1 MRDHVIAVDVGTA
14 SARAG
19 VFDAAGNLLARC
31 EHPILLRRP
40 GAERGEHDSEDI
52 WQASCK
58 AVREALAAS
67 GIAAGQVAALGFDA
81 TCSLVLRAENG
92 SKIALAE
99 EDGTTFDTMS
109 WLDHR
114 ASAEAE
120 ECTRTGH
127 PVLAHCGEVMSP
139 EMQLPKL
146 MWLKRQRPD
155 LWAAAGLF
163 FDLADFLTWRATGS
177 TGRSLCTLTAKWN
190 YLAHEGNGWQP
201 DFLSAIGLDDL
212 IVRGGLPGNGI
223 AVGRPVGVLSP
234 WAATEMGLD
243 PGIPV
248 AAGMVDAYAG
258 ALGVL
263 GPVAADSGEFSRQ
276 AALIA
281 GTSSCLVG
289 FAPAPL
295 FGRSIWG
302 PYFEAIF
309 PGQWLVEAGQS
320 ATGGLLGHLLLSH
333 AEGGGATAAAH
344 QRVIGRIMEM
354 RAEEGAAFGERINI
368 LPDFHGNR
376 SPFADDRLTGTIA
389 GLTLDASFDGLC
401 RIYWRACVA
410 IALGLRQVLERLRTS
425 GFQPERLHLTGGHV
439 RNPLLVELYADVT
452 RLEIA
457 VTESEDAVLLGTAM
471 NAAAAGGLFAT
482 LPDAGATMAR
492 PFTALRP
499 NPATRT
505 LYDRDFARF
514 CAMQRHR
521 AELDAL

>member
-19 VFDAAGNLLARC
+19 VFDAAGNLLARREC
-31 EHPILLRRP
+31 PILLRRP

-58 AVREALAAS
+58 AVAGALAAS
-67 GIAAGQVAALGFDA
+67 GITAGQVASVGFDA

-99 EDGTTFDTMS
+99 EDGIVFDTMS

-120 ECTRTGH
+120 ECTRTSH
-127 PVLAHCGEVMSP
+127 PALAHCGEVMSP
-139 EMQLPKL
+139 EMQVPKL

-155 LWAAAGLF
+155 LWASAGLF

-177 TGRSLCTLTAKWN
+177 PARSLCTLTAKWN
-190 YLAHEGNGWQP
+190 YLAHEGKGWKP
-201 DFLSAIGLDDL
+201 DFFSAIGLDDL
-212 IVRGGLPGNGI
+212 VARGGLPEQGV

-234 WAATEMGLD
+234 WAAAEMGLD
-243 PGIPV
+243 PGIAV

-263 GPVAADSGEFSRQ
+263 GPVAADPGDLSRQ

-281 GTSSCLVG
+281 GTSSCLVA
-289 FAPAPL
+289 FAPEPR

-302 PYFEAIF
+302 PFFEAIF

-320 ATGGLLGHLLLSH
+320 ATGGLLGHLLLAH
-333 AEGGGATAAAH
+333 AEGGGATTAAH
-344 QRVIGRIMEM
+344 QRVIARIMEM
-354 RAEEGAAFGERINI
+354 RAEEGARFGERINI

-401 RIYWRACVA
+401 RIYWRACVS
-410 IALGLRQVLERLRTS
+410 IALGLRQILETLETS
-425 GFQPERLHLTGGHV
+425 GFRPERLHLTGGHV

-457 VTESEDAVLLGTAM
+457 VTRGEDAVLLGTAM
-471 NAAAAGGLFAT
+471 NAATAAGLFST
-482 LPDAGATMAR
+482 LAEAGVAMAR
-492 PFTALRP
+492 PVTVIRP
-499 NPATRT
+499 NPATRS

-514 CAMQRHR
+514 LAMQRHR

>member
-19 VFDAAGNLLARC
+19 VFDAAGGLLARREC
-31 EHPILLRRP
+31 PILLRRP

-52 WQASCK
+52 WQASCT

-67 GIAAGQVAALGFDA
+67 GIPSGRIAGLGFDA
-81 TCSLVLRAENG
+81 TCSLVLRGEDG
-92 SKIALAE
+92 SKLCLDE
-99 EDGTTFDTMS
+99 EDGVVFDTMS

-127 PVLAHCGEVMSP
+127 PALSHCGEVMSP

-155 LWAAAGLF
+155 LWARAGFF
-163 FDLADFLTWRATGS
+163 FDLSDFLTWRATGS
-177 TGRSLCTLTAKWN
+177 SARSLCTLTSKWN
-190 YLAHEGNGWQP
+190 YLVHEEKGWQQ

-212 IVRGGLPGNGI
+212 VVRGGLPDRGVPVGQ
-223 AVGRPVGVLSP
+223 AVGRLSGE
-234 WAATEMGLD
+234 AAAEMGLD
-243 PGIPV
+243 PGIVV

-263 GPVAADSGEFSRQ
+263 GPVAVDADHLSQQ

-281 GTSSCLVG
+281 GTSSCLVA

-309 PGQWLVEAGQS
+309 PGQWLIEAGQS
-320 ATGGLLGHLLLSH
+320 ATGGLLGHLLLAH
-333 AEGGGATAAAH
+333 AEGGGATASAH

-354 RAEEGAAFGERINI
+354 RAAEGAAFGERIHI

-376 SPFADDRLTGTIA
+376 SPFADDRLTGMIA

-401 RIYWRACVA
+401 RIYWRTCVA
-410 IALGLRQVLERLRTS
+410 IALGLRQILETLASTGSR
-425 GFQPERLHLTGGHV
+425 PARLHLTGGHV
-439 RNPLLVELYADVT
+439 KNPLLVELYADVT

-457 VTESEDAVLLGTAM
+457 VAQTEDAVLLGTAM
-471 NAAAAGGLFAT
+471 NAAAAAGLCAD
-482 LPDAGATMAR
+482 LAVAGAAMAS
-492 PFTALRP
+492 PFTVIRP
-499 NPATRT
+499 NPATQS

-514 CAMQRHR
+514 LAMQRHR